1 MNILS
6 TVIVPTNPADQK
18 IILDAVME
26 ADKSLIRIAGERDL
40 VKKIVEGL
48 TEKFPDISKKYFNK
62 MIKTYHK
69 QNFNEI
75 TEESEDFSDLYTTIV
90 K

>member
-1 MNILS
+1 MTVVS

-18 IILDAVME
+18 IILDALME
-26 ADKSLIRIAGERDL
+26 ADKSLIRIAAEKDL
-40 VKKIVEGL
+40 VKTIVEDL
-48 TEKFPDISKKYFNK
+48 TDKFPDISKKYFNK

>member
-26 ADKSLIRIAGERDL
+26 ADKSLIRIAGEMDL
-40 VKKIVEGL
+40 VKKIVEDL